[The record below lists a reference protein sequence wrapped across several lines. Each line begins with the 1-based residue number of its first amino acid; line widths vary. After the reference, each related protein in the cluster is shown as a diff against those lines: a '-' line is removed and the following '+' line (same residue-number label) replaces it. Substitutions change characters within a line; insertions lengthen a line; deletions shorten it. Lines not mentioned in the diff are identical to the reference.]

1 MRVSLKDFQTAAV
14 ERLARLLR
22 SAWGEKLREETDQA
36 IILSAP
42 TGSGKTL
49 IATATIEQILFG
61 EDDVPADPAAT
72 FLWITDQPE
81 LNEQSRRKMSVLSGR
96 LGDRLVSVNGDF
108 DARQLEPGF
117 VYFVNTQ
124 KLVDG
129 RQLVTTSDRRGNT
142 FWDTINQTIR
152 GGQVRL
158 YVVID
163 EAHRGMQEDRGARDE
178 ATSLMQRFIKGT
190 EGVDAAPVILGISAT
205 PDRFHQLLAGSPTAR
220 TIRPLAIPP
229 DQVRESGLLKERV
242 HVYHPTDDQAADLTL
257 LRRAAQDWREFR
269 ARWAQYAE
277 EQDEDPVEPIMIVQ
291 VLDAPADSNQIT
303 RTDLRQA
310 LQAIRSEAGD
320 LPDEAFAHAFQDVN
334 VVTVGSTTIR
344 HIAPPDI
351 DGDPQVKV
359 VFFKSSLNTGWDCP
373 RAEVMMSFRRAVD
386 YTHIAQLV
394 GRMVRAPLHHRIE
407 SDDHL
412 NSVSLYLPHYDR
424 DELQRVVDYLTAPEG
439 PLAAVDTEVTPP
451 VTLRRAEDSAEAFAA
466 LERLP
471 SYAVPRSRTI
481 PNRRRLVR
489 LARALSMDELDAEA
503 ERRETDALIDVLI
516 AENES
521 LAQTDAYRSIVD
533 GRGVIEV
540 RRVDWEVI
548 GDFGEDET
556 VQIEVGPEDEQALFA
571 LAGRLLGEGLHQ
583 AYWRRR
589 AEQDE
594 MAIARARREVSALSA
609 RPEVLRK
616 MDDAAK
622 PRIRELLEQ
631 HLNAVRRLPER
642 RRTTYD
648 DIRGLTADPEEANI
662 AYPPS
667 IEVTERE
674 TRWNGHLYVDPNG
687 RAPFKLNTWERAVLE
702 AEQGRDDHVAWLRNL
717 DRKPWSVCV
726 PYEAGTRIKPLFPD
740 MLFLRRRDGE
750 LVVDLL
756 DPHDPDRGDSPNKA
770 KGLAKYAAKH
780 ADAYDR
786 IESIIVDGG
795 VIKRLD
801 LKDADTRERVMQ
813 VSNSQH
819 LRALFG

>member
-1 MRVSLKDFQTAAV
+1 MRVPLKEFQIAAV
-14 ERLARLLR
+14 ERLARMLR

-42 TGSGKTL
+42 TGSGKTV
-49 IATATIEQILFG
+49 ITTATIEQIFFG
-61 EDDVPADPAAT
+61 EDDAPADAAAT

-81 LNEQSRRKMSVLSGR
+81 LNEQTRRKMSVMSGR
-96 LGDRLVSVNGDF
+96 LGDRLVNVNGDF
-108 DARQLEPGF
+108 DAPQLTAGR

-129 RQLVTTSDRRGNT
+129 RQLVTASDRRGNT

-158 YVVID
+158 YVIID
-163 EAHRGMQEDRGARDE
+163 EAHRGMQEDRGAREE

-190 EGVDAAPVILGISAT
+190 EGVDPAPVILGISAT
-205 PDRFHQLLAGSPTAR
+205 PERFHQLLAGSPTPR
-220 TIRPLAIPP
+220 TTRPLAIPP

-242 HVYHPTDDQAADLTL
+242 HVYHPTDNQAADMTL

-269 ARWAQYAE
+269 TRWAQYAE
-277 EQDEDPVEPIMIVQ
+277 EQYEEGVEPILIVQ
-291 VLDAPADSNQIT
+291 VQDAAADSLQIT

-334 VVTVGSTTIR
+334 VVTVGATTVR
-344 HIAPPDI
+344 HLAPADI
-351 DGDPQVKV
+351 DGDPHVKV

-394 GRMVRAPLHHRIE
+394 GRMVRAPLHHRIN

-412 NSVSLYLPHYDR
+412 NSVALYLPHYDR
-424 DELQRVVDYLTAPEG
+424 EELQRVVDYLTTADG
-439 PLAAVDTEVTPP
+439 ALAAVDTEIVPP
-451 VTLRRAEDSAEAFAA
+451 ITLRRAPDSDESFAA
-466 LERLP
+466 LEALP

-481 PNRRRLVR
+481 PHRRRLVR
-489 LARALSMDELDAEA
+489 LARALSIDELDADA
-503 ERRETDALIDVLI
+503 ETRETDALIDVLL
-516 AENES
+516 AENQALS
-521 LAQTDAYRSIVD
+521 QTDEYRSIVEE
-533 GRGVIEV
+533 RGVIEV

-548 GDFGEDET
+548 GEFGEDET
-556 VQIEVGPEDEQALFA
+556 VQIQVGPEDEQALFA
-571 LAGRLLGEGLHQ
+571 LAGRQLGEGLHQ

-594 MAIARARREVSALSA
+594 SAIARARLEVSALSV

-616 MDDAAK
+616 LDDAAK
-622 PRIRELLEQ
+622 PRIRELLEEY
-631 HLNAVRRLPER
+631 LTAVRALPER

-648 DIRGLTADPEEANI
+648 DIRGLTADPEESTL
-662 AYPPS
+662 AYPPM
-667 IEVTERE
+667 IEVTERD
-674 TRWNGHLYVDPNG
+674 TRWEGHLYVDPNG
-687 RAPFKLNTWERAVLE
+687 KAPFRLNTWERAVLE
-702 AEQGRDDHVAWLRNL
+702 AERDRDDHVAWLRNL
-717 DRKPWSVCV
+717 DRKPWSLCV
-726 PYEAGTRIKPLFPD
+726 PYEAGTRVRPLFPD
-740 MLFLRRRDGE
+740 MLFLRRRDGD

-756 DPHDPDRGDSPNKA
+756 DPHDPDRADSPNKA
-770 KGLAKYAAKH
+770 KGLARYAAKH
-780 ADAYDR
+780 SDAFDR
-786 IESIIVDGG
+786 IELIIVDGG

-801 LKDADTRERVMQ
+801 MKDPDSRERVMQ
-813 VSNSQH
+813 VSSSQH
-819 LRALFG
+819 LRALFS